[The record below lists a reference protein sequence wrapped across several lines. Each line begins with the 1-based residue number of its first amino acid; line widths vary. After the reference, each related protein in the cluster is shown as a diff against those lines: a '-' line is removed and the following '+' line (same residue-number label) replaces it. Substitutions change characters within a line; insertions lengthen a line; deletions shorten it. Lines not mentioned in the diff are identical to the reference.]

1 MERQRNLFME
11 GKTTQCSEEYNN
23 HPIFIVNQTAAQPN
37 AKRRS
42 KLKTNR
48 QKNAERLLRQ
58 GAKWEKE
65 RQKLNEIEKQK
76 ELDEK
81 ARQVAAMNMV
91 NDYNSGCKDRG
102 MKQPRFVLEDMMK
115 SIGFK
120 HICPEIFSD
129 CVIPSLIPISF

>member
-11 GKTTQCSEEYNN
+11 GKTTQFSDEYNN
-23 HPIFIVNQTAAQPN
+23 HPVFIVNQTNEQSVV
-37 AKRRS
+37 KRRS

-76 ELDEK
+76 ELEEK
-81 ARQVAAMNMV
+81 ARQEAALNMV
-91 NDYNSGCKDRG
+91 NEFNSGGKERG
-102 MKQPRFVLEDMMK
+102 MKLPRY
-115 SIGFK
+115 I
-120 HICPEIFSD
+120 
-129 CVIPSLIPISF
+129 